1 MGSFSFSE
9 LKLKTGIL
17 TEGVLAYQLR
27 LGFVTFW
34 EAYSDALIIESAL
47 VPSPGVSV
55 SAIIRWSSGAALNTL
70 HCTQ

>member
-27 LGFVTFW
+27 LDFVTFW
-34 EAYSDALIIESAL
+34 EAYSDALLVKSAL
-47 VPSPGVSV
+47 VSSPGVSV
-55 SAIIRWSSGAALNTL
+55 SAIIRWSSGAALSTL
-70 HCTQ
+70 YCTK